1 MGGPADMALSFLG
14 LRAKENFISFA
25 NTYKVKTKWLLSETA
40 VSIFETRE
48 FTHEFSK
55 EDE

>member
-1 MGGPADMALSFLG
+1 MALSFLG